1 MPFIFVADLEG
12 RMENS
17 TSGKHFFAVGIS
29 YRTADLETRGLFSLG
44 SAQCDALLEEA
55 KSLGISEL
63 LINTTCN
70 RTELY
75 SYTESP
81 NVLIKLLCKHS
92 KGKSTTFDSLGYIY
106 KNKAAI
112 HHIFKV
118 GTGLDSQILGDFE
131 IIGQLKQGFYRSKK
145 KGLVNGLSER
155 LINAVI
161 QASKRIKNET
171 NISSGATSVAFASVQ
186 YILKHIDQV
195 SQKNILLFGTGK
207 IGRNTCENLIKH
219 TENDHIVLINRTHE
233 KAQDVAG
240 RFNVNV
246 KPYGELPS
254 EIRKADVMVVATGA
268 QHPTISKD
276 LIHTDKP
283 LLILDLSIPNN
294 VHSNVSQLEHVR
306 VVNLDA
312 LSQITQETLEERK
325 KHLPDAE
332 QILEEVKAEFME
344 WLNHRKYAP
353 SLRALKEKL
362 SAQQAMEIKNQSKK
376 KTLSED
382 ASSVS
387 QQMIQ
392 KITGQLANYLRE
404 NPSKATETLAVFE
417 DVFQLPVNEAE

>member
-1 MPFIFVADLEG
+1 MKHSTAGKDFFV
-12 RMENS
+12 
-17 TSGKHFFAVGIS
+17 VGIS
-29 YRTADLETRGLFSLG
+29 YRTANLETRGLFSLG
-44 SAQCDALLEEA
+44 STQCDALLQEA
-55 KSLGISEL
+55 KSDGIAEL

-75 SYTESP
+75 AYVEDPSK
-81 NVLIKLLCKHS
+81 LIDLLCKHS
-92 KGKSTTFDSLGYIY
+92 RGSLSTFEKLGYCY
-106 KNKAAI
+106 QNQEAI

-145 KGLVNGLSER
+145 AGLVNGLSER

-171 NISSGATSVAFASVQ
+171 NISTGATSVAFASVQ
-186 YILKHIDQV
+186 YILKHIEQV

-219 TENDHIVLINRTHE
+219 TQNDHIVLINRTHE

-240 RFNVNV
+240 KFNVNV
-246 KPYGELPS
+246 KPFGELPS
-254 EIRKADVMVVATGA
+254 EIRKADVMIVATGA
-268 QHPTISKD
+268 QHPTVSKD

-294 VHSNVSQLEHVR
+294 VHTNVAELDHVR
-306 VVNLDA
+306 VVNLDT

-325 KHLPDAE
+325 KHLPEAE
-332 QILEEVKAEFME
+332 NILEEVKAEFMQ
-344 WLNHRKYAP
+344 WLEHRKYAP
-353 SLRALKEKL
+353 LLRAFKDKL
-362 SAQQAMEIKNQSKK
+362 SSQQELEIKNQSKK
-376 KTLSED
+376 KVLSED
-382 ASSVS
+382 ATTLS
-387 QQMIQ
+387 QQLIQ

-404 NPSKATETLAVFE
+404 NPNKASETLAVFE
-417 DVFQLPVNEAE
+417 DVFQLPTHEAK